1 MKKSIYSIITTALI
15 TMNCFSNT
23 PTLENEIN
31 VKKKKQVENSTLSK
45 KEESKK
51 NESICTITC
60 SDTYN
65 GVTYTATAG
74 NWFSSCRTAASNCRQ
89 KLINVYYE

>member
-1 MKKSIYSIITTALI
+1 MKKSIYSFIATILI
-15 TMNCFSNT
+15 TLNCFSNT
-23 PTLENEIN
+23 PTLENDID
-31 VKKKKQVENSTLSK
+31 VKEKNQVENLSLLK
-45 KEESKK
+45 KVESKK

-74 NWFSSCRTAASNCRQ
+74 NWFTSCRTAAINCRS
-89 KLINVYYE
+89 KLMYMGLN